1 LDLGIGSGA
10 GDIHLLANTAHQNR
24 YSSSKGTIMTSN
36 RKSAHEGARG
46 KIVGSVTRRIMR
58 FATSTLV
65 ACGLGVASL
74 TAGIAQSQPGPVPLG
89 AWPGCPNDHPQGPC
103 HWCPGDPM
111 PPTGNHVTNP
121 VIWDNNI
128 CHTYYYVYFGQG
140 NVAQNIWDGDNPPPP
155 PPPAPPGL
163 INKDNCQQILGIFCP
178 HA

>member
-1 LDLGIGSGA
+1 MMNNVRSMPRQIVRVA
-10 GDIHLLANTAHQNR
+10 TTA
-24 YSSSKGTIMTSN
+24 
-36 RKSAHEGARG
+36 
-46 KIVGSVTRRIMR
+46 
-58 FATSTLV
+58 LV
-65 ACGLGVASL
+65 AGGLGVAGLGL
-74 TAGIAQSQPGPVPLG
+74 TVGTAAAHPGPVPLN
-89 AWPGCPNDHPQGPC
+89 AWPGCPEDHPQGPC
-103 HWCPGDPM
+103 RWCPGQPL

-163 INKDNCQQILGIFCP
+163 INKDNCQQILGMFCP